1 MTISSSLLLVLT
13 IVLADKLLT
22 LEVQLLCMEPGSDCV
37 VKSLVSTVAKY
48 HMVPFEYIL
57 YDGFWKDNLPD
68 LRLCWVKDVN
78 NRIKGMEL
86 FMSVVIWAGLDLL
99 LQSDVLGLMID
110 DIDHCYRI
118 C

>member
-1 MTISSSLLLVLT
+1 M
-13 IVLADKLLT
+13 KLGLNG
-22 LEVQLLCMEPGSDCV
+22 VI
-37 VKSLVSTVAKY
+37 KSLISTVSQDN
-48 HMVPFEYIL
+48 MIPFEDIRG
-57 YDGFWKDNLPD
+57 DRFWKNNLPD